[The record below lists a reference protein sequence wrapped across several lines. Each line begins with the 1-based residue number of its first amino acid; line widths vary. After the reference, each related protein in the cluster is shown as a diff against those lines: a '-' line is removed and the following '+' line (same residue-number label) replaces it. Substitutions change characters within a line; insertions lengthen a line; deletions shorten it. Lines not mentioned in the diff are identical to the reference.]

1 MRFRINYTYAGCE
14 SWIKKAE
21 HQRTD
26 AFELW
31 YWGRLLRVPWT
42 SRRTNQSIL
51 KEISSENS
59 LEGLMLKLHYFGNLM
74 WKTDSLEESLM
85 LGKIEGKKWR
95 DDRRWD
101 GWRASLTQWTWVW
114 ANSVRL
120 WRTGKSGV
128 LQSMGFRRVGHNWV
142 SEWQSM
148 FSYRSLHTY
157 THTPI
162 PNYVFLQSLVGCRL
176 WGHTEST
183 RLKRLSSSS
192 SSSQS

>member
-51 KEISSENS
+51 KEISSDYS

-74 WKTDSLEESLM
+74 WKTDSLEKSLM

-128 LQSMGFRRVGHNWV
+128 LQFMGLQIVGHDLATEQQNLDSNPAFLYPCYV
-142 SEWQSM
+142 N
-148 FSYRSLHTY
+148 SLE
-157 THTPI
+157 I
-162 PNYVFLQSLVGCRL
+162 LICN
-176 WGHTEST
+176 
-183 RLKRLSSSS
+183 K
-192 SSSQS
+192 